1 MVKARGDIEELKTN
15 LDSARLDRQH
25 KEEYEALR
33 RLCMQYPSRATT
45 EAANAQLAGPS
56 IYTTRIGLTGR
67 PDRGKHAIFC
77 SPVVNDDTDELR
89 HIDAAVGSKWP

>member
-45 EAANAQLAGPS
+45 EAANAQLAGPV
-56 IYTTRIGLTGR
+56 Y
-67 PDRGKHAIFC
+67 
-77 SPVVNDDTDELR
+77 
-89 HIDAAVGSKWP
+89 

>member
-56 IYTTRIGLTGR
+56 IHTTLIRSTGR
-67 PDRGKHAIFC
+67 PDGGEHAILC
-77 SPVVNDDTDELR
+77 SPVVKDEKR
-89 HIDAAVGSKWP
+89 RVKARQRGV